1 MHRIKNVISLLIL
14 CFIYDKIKKT
24 LILYYLIICLIS
36 LHHPVDIDSNLPNE
50 KGGFAECHMAF
61 EKAMWTMWS

>member
-1 MHRIKNVISLLIL
+1 
-14 CFIYDKIKKT
+14 
-24 LILYYLIICLIS
+24 LYYLSICLIS
-36 LHHPVDIDSNLPNE
+36 LHHQVDIPSNLPNE